1 MRSIE
6 KLRPVRYD
14 DLTGFKFGDYH
25 SSQFGLIR
33 VSNGSRYNEY
43 LLPTLKNTTTDVPG
57 MEGTLYFRTQKT
69 TRSFQVD
76 MAFDSL
82 TEEDIRDIREWLT
95 GAHSLI
101 FDERPYIQYMCMLNS
116 APQLK
121 YLTFEENGERIY
133 KGELS
138 VNFVSYL
145 PYGYSIDGKKFID
158 DFLDE
163 NFEEWSNASH
173 LAYKNFYEGETLHTY
188 DKFEGNNVYVYN
200 GGDVEADY
208 VLTCYF
214 STSEGATTKISM
226 NGVSYEFSL
235 RAKST
240 SANNTYLELSINS
253 KLQYARCRD
262 VKIIDGV
269 ITGISDYEIMLPST
283 EMFKIPVGQSLITCT
298 NIDTSAPNTIDYK
311 YRFL

>member
-57 MEGTLYFRTQKT
+57 MEGTLYFGTQKT

-95 GAHSLI
+95 GAHLLI
-101 FDERPYIQYMCMLNS
+101 FDERPYIQYMCILNS

-173 LAYKNFYEGETLHTY
+173 LAYKNFYEGETLRTY

-214 STSEGATTKISM
+214 SEGATAKISM
-226 NGVSYEFSL
+226 NDVSYEFSL
-235 RAKST
+235 RAKS
-240 SANNTYLELSINS
+240 ANSTHLELSINS

-262 VKIIDGV
+262 VNIANGV

-298 NIDTSAPNTIDYK
+298 NIDTSAPNVIDYK

>member
-57 MEGTLYFRTQKT
+57 MEGTLYFGTQKT

-95 GAHSLI
+95 GTHSLI
-101 FDERPYIQYMCMLNS
+101 FDERPYIQYMCILNS

-173 LAYKNFYEGETLHTY
+173 LAYKNFYEGKILYTY

-214 STSEGATTKISM
+214 SEGATAKISM
-226 NGVSYEFSL
+226 NDVFYEFSL
-235 RAKST
+235 RAKS
-240 SANNTYLELSINS
+240 ANSTHLELSVNS

-262 VKIIDGV
+262 VNIANGV

>member
-57 MEGTLYFRTQKT
+57 MEGTLYFGTQKT

-101 FDERPYIQYMCMLNS
+101 FDERPYIQYMCILNS

-173 LAYKNFYEGETLHTY
+173 LAYKNFYEGETLRTY

-214 STSEGATTKISM
+214 SEGATAKISM
-226 NGVSYEFSL
+226 NDVSYEFSL
-235 RAKST
+235 RAKS
-240 SANNTYLELSINS
+240 ANSTHLELSVNS

-262 VKIIDGV
+262 VSITDGV
-269 ITGISDYEIMLPST
+269 ITGKSDYEIMLPST
-283 EMFKIPVGQSLITCT
+283 EMFKIPIGQSHITCT
-298 NIDTSAPNTIDYK
+298 NINPSAPNVIDYK

>member
-57 MEGTLYFRTQKT
+57 MEGTLYFGTQKT

-101 FDERPYIQYMCMLNS
+101 FDERPYIQYMCILNS

-173 LAYKNFYEGETLHTY
+173 LAYKNFYEGETLYTY

-214 STSEGATTKISM
+214 SEGATAKISM
-226 NGVSYEFSL
+226 NDVSYEFSL
-235 RAKST
+235 RAKS
-240 SANNTYLELSINS
+240 ANSTHLELSVNS

-262 VKIIDGV
+262 VNIANGV
-269 ITGISDYEIMLPST
+269 ITGISDYEIILPST

>member
-43 LLPTLKNTTTDVPG
+43 LLPTLKNTTTDVSG
-57 MEGTLYFRTQKT
+57 MEGTLYFGTQKT

-101 FDERPYIQYMCMLNS
+101 FDERPYIQYMCILNS

-173 LAYKNFYEGETLHTY
+173 LAYKNFYEGETLRTY

-214 STSEGATTKISM
+214 SEGATAKISM
-226 NGVSYEFSL
+226 NDVSYEFSL
-235 RAKST
+235 RAKS
-240 SANNTYLELSINS
+240 ANSTHLELSVNS

-262 VKIIDGV
+262 VNIANGV
-269 ITGISDYEIMLPST
+269 ITGISNYEIMLPST
-283 EMFKIPVGQSLITCT
+283 EMFKIPIGQSLITCT
-298 NIDTSAPNTIDYK
+298 NIDTSAPNVIDYK

>member
-43 LLPTLKNTTTDVPG
+43 LLPTLKNTTADVPG
-57 MEGTLYFRTQKT
+57 MEGTLYFGTQKT

-200 GGDVEADY
+200 GGDIEADY

-214 STSEGATTKISM
+214 TEGVTAKISM
-226 NGVSYEFSL
+226 NDISYEFSL
-235 RAKST
+235 REK
-240 SANNTYLELSINS
+240 SANSTHLELSVNS

-262 VKIIDGV
+262 VSIANGV
-269 ITGISDYEIMLPST
+269 ITGISDYEIVLPST
-283 EMFKIPVGQSLITCT
+283 EMFKIPVGQSFITCT
-298 NIDTSAPNTIDYK
+298 NIDTSAPNVIDYK

>member
-57 MEGTLYFRTQKT
+57 MEGTLYFGTQKT

-82 TEEDIRDIREWLT
+82 TEEDIRDIREWLA

-101 FDERPYIQYMCMLNS
+101 FDERPYIQYMCILNS

-200 GGDVEADY
+200 GGDIEADY

-214 STSEGATTKISM
+214 TEGVTAKISM
-226 NGVSYEFSL
+226 NDISYEFSL
-235 RAKST
+235 RAR
-240 SANNTYLELSINS
+240 SANSTHLELSVNS

-262 VKIIDGV
+262 VNIANGV
-269 ITGISDYEIMLPST
+269 ITGISDYEIILPST

-298 NIDTSAPNTIDYK
+298 NIDTSAPNVVDYK

>member
-57 MEGTLYFRTQKT
+57 MEGMLYFGTQKT

-101 FDERPYIQYMCMLNS
+101 FDERPYIQYMCILNS

-173 LAYKNFYEGETLHTY
+173 LAYKNFYEGETLRTY

-208 VLTCYF
+208 VLICYF
-214 STSEGATTKISM
+214 SEGATAKISM
-226 NGVSYEFSL
+226 NDVSYEFSL
-235 RAKST
+235 RAKS
-240 SANNTYLELSINS
+240 ANSTHLELSVNS

-262 VKIIDGV
+262 VNIANGV

-298 NIDTSAPNTIDYK
+298 NIDTSAPNVIDYK

>member
-57 MEGTLYFRTQKT
+57 MEGTLYFGTQKT

-101 FDERPYIQYMCMLNS
+101 FDERPYIQYMCILNS

-173 LAYKNFYEGETLHTY
+173 LAYKNFYEGETLRTY

-214 STSEGATTKISM
+214 SEGATAKISM
-226 NGVSYEFSL
+226 NDVSYEFSL
-235 RAKST
+235 RAKS
-240 SANNTYLELSINS
+240 ANSTHLELSVNS

-262 VKIIDGV
+262 VNIANGV

>member
-57 MEGTLYFRTQKT
+57 MEGTLYFGTQKT

-158 DFLDE
+158 DFFDE

-173 LAYKNFYEGETLHTY
+173 LVYKNFYEGETLHAY

-208 VLTCYF
+208 ILTCYF
-214 STSEGATTKISM
+214 TEGATAKISM
-226 NGVSYEFSL
+226 NDVSYEFSL
-235 RAKST
+235 RAKS
-240 SANNTYLELSINS
+240 ANSTHLELSVNS

-262 VKIIDGV
+262 VNIANGV
-269 ITGISDYEIMLPST
+269 ITGISNYEIMLPST

-298 NIDTSAPNTIDYK
+298 NIDTSAPNVIDYK

>member
-57 MEGTLYFRTQKT
+57 MEGTLYFGTQKT

-95 GAHSLI
+95 GAHSLV
-101 FDERPYIQYMCMLNS
+101 FDERPYIQYMCILNS

-214 STSEGATTKISM
+214 TGGATAKVSM
-226 NGVSYEFSL
+226 NDVSYEFSL
-235 RAKST
+235 RAKS
-240 SANNTYLELSINS
+240 ANSTHLELSVNS

-262 VKIIDGV
+262 VNITDGV

-283 EMFKIPVGQSLITCT
+283 EMFKIPVGQSHITCT
-298 NIDTSAPNTIDYK
+298 NIDTSAPNVIDYK

>member
-57 MEGTLYFRTQKT
+57 MEGTLYFGTQKT

-101 FDERPYIQYMCMLNS
+101 FDERPYIQYMCILNS

-173 LAYKNFYEGETLHTY
+173 LAYKNFYEGETLRTY

-214 STSEGATTKISM
+214 SEGATAKISM
-226 NGVSYEFSL
+226 NDVSYEFSL
-235 RAKST
+235 RAKS
-240 SANNTYLELSINS
+240 ANSTHLELSVNS

-262 VKIIDGV
+262 VNIANGV
-269 ITGISDYEIMLPST
+269 ITGISDYAIMLPST

-298 NIDTSAPNTIDYK
+298 NIDTSAPNVIDYK

>member
-57 MEGTLYFRTQKT
+57 MEGTLYFGTQKT

-101 FDERPYIQYMCMLNS
+101 FDERPYIQYMCILNS

-173 LAYKNFYEGETLHTY
+173 LAYKNFYEGETLRTY

-208 VLTCYF
+208 VLTFYF
-214 STSEGATTKISM
+214 SEGATAKISM
-226 NGVSYEFSL
+226 NDVSYEFSL
-235 RAKST
+235 RAKS
-240 SANNTYLELSINS
+240 ANSTHLELSVNS

-262 VKIIDGV
+262 VNIANGV

-298 NIDTSAPNTIDYK
+298 NIDTSAPNVIDYK

>member
-57 MEGTLYFRTQKT
+57 MEGTLYFGTQKT

-95 GAHSLI
+95 GAHSLV
-101 FDERPYIQYMCMLNS
+101 FDERPYIQYMCILNS

-173 LAYKNFYEGETLHTY
+173 LAYKNFYEGETLRTY

-214 STSEGATTKISM
+214 TEGATAKISM
-226 NGVSYEFSL
+226 NDVSYEFSL
-235 RAKST
+235 RAKS
-240 SANNTYLELSINS
+240 ANSTHLELSVNS

-262 VKIIDGV
+262 VYIDNEA
-269 ITGISDYEIMLPST
+269 ITGKSDYEIMLPST
-283 EMFKIPVGQSLITCT
+283 EMFKIPIGQSHITCT

>member
-43 LLPTLKNTTTDVPG
+43 LLPTLKNTTTDVSG
-57 MEGTLYFRTQKT
+57 MEGTLYFGTQKT
-69 TRSFQVD
+69 TRSFQID

-101 FDERPYIQYMCMLNS
+101 FDERPYIQYMCILNS

-173 LAYKNFYEGETLHTY
+173 LAYKNFYEGETLRTY

-200 GGDVEADY
+200 GGDVETDY

-214 STSEGATTKISM
+214 SEGATAKISM
-226 NGVSYEFSL
+226 NDVSYEFSL
-235 RAKST
+235 RAKS
-240 SANNTYLELSINS
+240 ANSTHLELSVNS

-262 VKIIDGV
+262 VNIANGV
-269 ITGISDYEIMLPST
+269 ITGISNYEIMLPST
-283 EMFKIPVGQSLITCT
+283 EMFKIPIGQSLITCT
-298 NIDTSAPNTIDYK
+298 NIDTSAPNVIDYK

>member
-57 MEGTLYFRTQKT
+57 MEGTLYFGTQKT

-101 FDERPYIQYMCMLNS
+101 FDERPYIQYMCILNS

-145 PYGYSIDGKKFID
+145 PYGYSIDGKKCID

-214 STSEGATTKISM
+214 TEGATAKISM
-226 NGVSYEFSL
+226 NNVSYEFNL
-235 RAKST
+235 RAKS
-240 SANNTYLELSINS
+240 ANSTYLELSVNS

-262 VKIIDGV
+262 VRINGGA

-283 EMFKIPVGQSLITCT
+283 EMFKIPVGQSHITCT
-298 NIDTSAPNTIDYK
+298 NIDTSAPNVIDYK

>member
-57 MEGTLYFRTQKT
+57 MEGTLYFGTQKT

-95 GAHSLI
+95 GVHPLI
-101 FDERPYIQYMCMLNS
+101 FDERPYIQYMCILNS

-121 YLTFEENGERIY
+121 YLTFEENGVRIY

-138 VNFVSYL
+138 VSFISYL
-145 PYGYSIDGKKFID
+145 PYGYSVDEKKFID

-163 NFEEWSNASH
+163 NFDEWSNASH
-173 LAYKNFYEGETLHTY
+173 LVYKEFYDGETKHTY
-188 DKFEGNNVYVYN
+188 DTFEGNKVYVYN
-200 GGDVEADY
+200 GGDINTDY

-214 STSEGATTKISM
+214 TDSVTAKISM
-226 NGVSYEFSL
+226 NEASYEFVL
-235 RAKST
+235 RAKSAEST
-240 SANNTYLELSINS
+240 HLELSINS
-253 KLQYARCRD
+253 KLQFARCRD
-262 VKIIDGV
+262 VSIADGV
-269 ITGISDYEIMLPST
+269 VTAKSDYEIMLPSA
-283 EMFKIPVGQSLITCT
+283 EIFRLPIGQSVVICT
-298 NIDTSAPNTIDYK
+298 NIDTTVPNSIDYK

>member
-1 MRSIE
+1 
-6 KLRPVRYD
+6 
-14 DLTGFKFGDYH
+14 LTGFKFGDYH

-57 MEGTLYFRTQKT
+57 MEGTLYFGTQKT

-95 GAHSLI
+95 GTHSLV
-101 FDERPYIQYMCMLNS
+101 FDERPYIQYMCILNS

-200 GGDVEADY
+200 GGDIEADY

-214 STSEGATTKISM
+214 AEGVTAKISM
-226 NGVSYEFSL
+226 NDISYKFSL
-235 RAKST
+235 RAKS
-240 SANNTYLELSINS
+240 ANSTHLELSINS

-262 VKIIDGV
+262 VNIANGV
-269 ITGISDYEIMLPST
+269 ITGISDYEIILPST

-298 NIDTSAPNTIDYK
+298 NIDTSAPNVVDYK

>member
-57 MEGTLYFRTQKT
+57 MEGTLYFGTQKT

-101 FDERPYIQYMCMLNS
+101 FDERPYIQYMCILNS

-173 LAYKNFYEGETLHTY
+173 LAYKNFYEGETLRTY

-214 STSEGATTKISM
+214 SEGATAKISM
-226 NGVSYEFSL
+226 NDVSYEFSL
-235 RAKST
+235 RAKS
-240 SANNTYLELSINS
+240 ANSTHLELSVNS

-262 VKIIDGV
+262 VNIANGV

-298 NIDTSAPNTIDYK
+298 NIDTSAPNVIDYK

>member
-25 SSQFGLIR
+25 TSQFGLIR

-43 LLPTLKNTTTDVPG
+43 LLPTLKNTTADVPS
-57 MEGTLYFRTQKT
+57 MEGTLYFGTQKT
-69 TRSFQVD
+69 TRSFQID

-82 TEEDIRDIREWLT
+82 TEEDIRDIREWLV
-95 GAHSLI
+95 GMKPLI
-101 FDERPYIQYMCMLNS
+101 FDERPYIQYMCTLNS

-121 YLTFEENGERIY
+121 YLTFEENGQRIY

-138 VNFVSYL
+138 VSFVSYL
-145 PYGYSIDGKKFID
+145 PYGYSVEGKKFID
-158 DFLDE
+158 DFIDE
-163 NFEEWSNASH
+163 NFDEWSNASH
-173 LAYKNFYEGETLHTY
+173 LTYREFYEGETKHTY

-200 GGDVEADY
+200 GGDTDTDY

-214 STSEGATTKISM
+214 TEGATAKISM
-226 NGVSYEFSL
+226 NDVSYEFAL
-235 RAKST
+235 RAKSAKST
-240 SANNTYLELSINS
+240 HLELSINS

-262 VKIIDGV
+262 VSIANEV
-269 ITGISDYEIMLPST
+269 VTGISDYEIMIPSA
-283 EMFKIPVGQSLITCT
+283 EMFRLPVGQSLITCT
-298 NIDTSAPNTIDYK
+298 NIDTTAPNSINYK

>member
-57 MEGTLYFRTQKT
+57 MEGTLYFGTQKT

-101 FDERPYIQYMCMLNS
+101 FDERPYIQYMCILNS

-173 LAYKNFYEGETLHTY
+173 LAYKNFYEGETLRTY

-214 STSEGATTKISM
+214 TEGATAKISM
-226 NGVSYEFSL
+226 NDVSYEFSL
-235 RAKST
+235 RAKS
-240 SANNTYLELSINS
+240 ANSTHLELSVNS

-262 VKIIDGV
+262 VNIANGV

-298 NIDTSAPNTIDYK
+298 NINTSAPNVIDYK

>member
-57 MEGTLYFRTQKT
+57 MEGTLYFGTQKT

-101 FDERPYIQYMCMLNS
+101 FDERPYIQYMCILNS

-173 LAYKNFYEGETLHTY
+173 LAYKNFYEGETLRTY

-214 STSEGATTKISM
+214 SEGATTKISM
-226 NGVSYEFSL
+226 NHDVSYEFSL
-235 RAKST
+235 RAKS
-240 SANNTYLELSINS
+240 ANSTYLELSVNS

-262 VKIIDGV
+262 VKIANGV

>member
-57 MEGTLYFRTQKT
+57 MEGMLYFGTQKT

-95 GAHSLI
+95 GVHSLV
-101 FDERPYIQYMCMLNS
+101 FDERPYIQYMCILNS
-116 APQLK
+116 VPQLK

-145 PYGYSIDGKKFID
+145 PYGYSIDEKKFID

-200 GGDVEADY
+200 GGDIEADY

-214 STSEGATTKISM
+214 SEGATAKISM
-226 NGVSYEFSL
+226 NDVSYEFSL
-235 RAKST
+235 RAKS
-240 SANNTYLELSINS
+240 ANSTHLELSINS

-262 VKIIDGV
+262 VSIANGV
-269 ITGISDYEIMLPST
+269 ITGMSDYEIMLPST
-283 EMFKIPVGQSLITCT
+283 EMFKIPVGRSLITCT
-298 NIDTSAPNTIDYK
+298 NIDTSAPNVVDYK

>member
-43 LLPTLKNTTTDVPG
+43 LLPTLKNTTTDVSG
-57 MEGTLYFRTQKT
+57 MEGTLYFGTQKT

-101 FDERPYIQYMCMLNS
+101 FDERPYIQYMCILNS

-173 LAYKNFYEGETLHTY
+173 LAYKNFYEGETLRTY

-214 STSEGATTKISM
+214 SEGATAKISM
-226 NGVSYEFSL
+226 NDVSYEFSL
-235 RAKST
+235 RAKS
-240 SANNTYLELSINS
+240 ANSTHLELSVNS

-262 VKIIDGV
+262 VNIANGV
-269 ITGISDYEIMLPST
+269 IAGISDYSIMLPST

-298 NIDTSAPNTIDYK
+298 NIDTSAPNVIDYK

>member
-43 LLPTLKNTTTDVPG
+43 LLPTLKNTTTDVSG
-57 MEGTLYFRTQKT
+57 MEGTLYFGTQKT

-95 GAHSLI
+95 VAHSLI
-101 FDERPYIQYMCMLNS
+101 FDERPYIQYMCILNS

-173 LAYKNFYEGETLHTY
+173 LAYKNFYEGEILHTY

-214 STSEGATTKISM
+214 SEGATAKISM
-226 NGVSYEFSL
+226 NDVSYEFSL
-235 RAKST
+235 RAKS
-240 SANNTYLELSINS
+240 ANSTHLELSVNS

-262 VKIIDGV
+262 VNIANGV

>member
-57 MEGTLYFRTQKT
+57 MEGTLYFGTQKT

-101 FDERPYIQYMCMLNS
+101 FDERPYIQYMCILNS

-158 DFLDE
+158 DFFDE

-214 STSEGATTKISM
+214 TEGATAKISM
-226 NGVSYEFSL
+226 NDVSYEFSL
-235 RAKST
+235 RAKS
-240 SANNTYLELSINS
+240 ANSTHLELSVNS
-253 KLQYARCRD
+253 KLQYARCRE
-262 VKIIDGV
+262 VNITNGV

-298 NIDTSAPNTIDYK
+298 NIDTSAPNVIDYK

>member
-57 MEGTLYFRTQKT
+57 MEGTLYFGTQKT

-95 GAHSLI
+95 GTHSLV
-101 FDERPYIQYMCMLNS
+101 FDERPYIQYMCILNS

-121 YLTFEENGERIY
+121 YLTFKENGERIY

-200 GGDVEADY
+200 GGDIEADY

-214 STSEGATTKISM
+214 TEGVTAKISM
-226 NGVSYEFSL
+226 NDISYEFSL
-235 RAKST
+235 RAR
-240 SANNTYLELSINS
+240 SANSTHLELSVNS

-262 VKIIDGV
+262 VNIANGV
-269 ITGISDYEIMLPST
+269 ITGISDYEIILPST

-298 NIDTSAPNTIDYK
+298 NIDTSAPNVVDYK

>member
-57 MEGTLYFRTQKT
+57 MEGTLYFGTQKT

-101 FDERPYIQYMCMLNS
+101 FDERPYIQYMCILNS

-163 NFEEWSNASH
+163 NFEEWSNARH
-173 LAYKNFYEGETLHTY
+173 LAYKNFYKGETLHKY
-188 DKFEGNNVYVYN
+188 DEFEGNNVYVYN

-214 STSEGATTKISM
+214 SEGATAKISM
-226 NGVSYEFSL
+226 NDVSYEFSL
-235 RAKST
+235 RAKS
-240 SANNTYLELSINS
+240 ANSTHLELSVNS

-262 VKIIDGV
+262 VNIANEV
-269 ITGISDYEIMLPST
+269 ITGKSDYEIVLPST

-298 NIDTSAPNTIDYK
+298 NIDTSAPNVIDYK

>member
-57 MEGTLYFRTQKT
+57 MEGTLYFGTQKT

-173 LAYKNFYEGETLHTY
+173 LAYKNFYEGETLRTY

-214 STSEGATTKISM
+214 SEGASAKVSM
-226 NGVSYEFSL
+226 NDVFYEFSL
-235 RAKST
+235 RAKS
-240 SANNTYLELSINS
+240 ANSTHLELSVNS

-262 VKIIDGV
+262 VNITSGV

-298 NIDTSAPNTIDYK
+298 NIDTSAPNVIDYK

>member
-57 MEGTLYFRTQKT
+57 MEGTLYFGTQKT

-101 FDERPYIQYMCMLNS
+101 FDERPYIQYMCILNS

-173 LAYKNFYEGETLHTY
+173 LAYKNFYEGEILHTY

-214 STSEGATTKISM
+214 TEGATAKISM
-226 NGVSYEFSL
+226 NDVSYEFSL
-235 RAKST
+235 RAKS
-240 SANNTYLELSINS
+240 ANSTHLELSVNS

-262 VKIIDGV
+262 VNIANGV

>member
-57 MEGTLYFRTQKT
+57 MEGTLYFGTQKT

-101 FDERPYIQYMCMLNS
+101 FDERPYIQYMCILNS

-173 LAYKNFYEGETLHTY
+173 LAYKNFYEGETLHAY

-214 STSEGATTKISM
+214 SEGATTKISM
-226 NGVSYEFSL
+226 NDVSYEFSL
-235 RAKST
+235 RAKS
-240 SANNTYLELSINS
+240 ANSTHLELSVNS

-262 VKIIDGV
+262 VNIADGV
-269 ITGISDYEIMLPST
+269 ITGKSDYEIMLPST

>member
-57 MEGTLYFRTQKT
+57 MEGTLYFGTQKT

-101 FDERPYIQYMCMLNS
+101 FDERPYIQYMCILNS

-173 LAYKNFYEGETLHTY
+173 LAYKNFYKDETLHAY

-214 STSEGATTKISM
+214 SEGATTKISM
-226 NGVSYEFSL
+226 NDVSYEFSL
-235 RAKST
+235 RAKS
-240 SANNTYLELSINS
+240 ANSTHLELSVNS

-262 VKIIDGV
+262 VNIADGV

-298 NIDTSAPNTIDYK
+298 NIDTSAPNIIDYK

>member
-57 MEGTLYFRTQKT
+57 MEGTLYFGTQKT

-101 FDERPYIQYMCMLNS
+101 FDERPYIQYMCILNS

-145 PYGYSIDGKKFID
+145 PYGYSIEGKKFID
-158 DFLDE
+158 DFFDE

-173 LAYKNFYEGETLHTY
+173 LVYKNFYEGETLHTY

-208 VLTCYF
+208 ILTCYF
-214 STSEGATTKISM
+214 SEGATAKISM
-226 NGVSYEFSL
+226 NDVFYEFSL
-235 RAKST
+235 RAKS
-240 SANNTYLELSINS
+240 ANSTHLELSVNS

-262 VKIIDGV
+262 VNIANGV
-269 ITGISDYEIMLPST
+269 ITGISDYEVMLPST

-298 NIDTSAPNTIDYK
+298 NIDTSAPNVIDYK

>member
-57 MEGTLYFRTQKT
+57 MEGTLYFGTQKT

-95 GAHSLI
+95 GAHSLV
-101 FDERPYIQYMCMLNS
+101 FDERPYIQYMCILNS

-188 DKFEGNNVYVYN
+188 DKFEGNNVYIYN

-214 STSEGATTKISM
+214 SEGATAKISM
-226 NGVSYEFSL
+226 NDISYEFSL
-235 RAKST
+235 REKSAT
-240 SANNTYLELSINS
+240 HLELSVNS

-262 VKIIDGV
+262 VNIADGV
-269 ITGISDYEIMLPST
+269 ITGKSDYEIVLPST

>member
-6 KLRPVRYD
+6 ELRPVRYD

-57 MEGTLYFRTQKT
+57 MEGTLYFGTQKT

-101 FDERPYIQYMCMLNS
+101 FDERPYIQYMCILNS

-173 LAYKNFYEGETLHTY
+173 LTYKNFYEGKTLHTY

-200 GGDVEADY
+200 GGDVETDY
-208 VLTCYF
+208 VLTCYY
-214 STSEGATTKISM
+214 SSGGVTAKISM
-226 NGVSYEFSL
+226 NDVSYEFSL
-235 RAKST
+235 RAKS
-240 SANNTYLELSINS
+240 ANSTHLELSVNS

-262 VKIIDGV
+262 VSITDGV

-298 NIDTSAPNTIDYK
+298 NIDTSAPNVIDYK

>member
-57 MEGTLYFRTQKT
+57 MEGTLYFGTQKT

-101 FDERPYIQYMCMLNS
+101 FDERPYIQYMCILNS

-214 STSEGATTKISM
+214 TEGATAKISM
-226 NGVSYEFSL
+226 NDVSYEFSL
-235 RAKST
+235 RAKS
-240 SANNTYLELSINS
+240 ANSTHLELSVNS

-262 VKIIDGV
+262 VYIDNEA
-269 ITGISDYEIMLPST
+269 ITGKSDYEIMLPST

>member
-57 MEGTLYFRTQKT
+57 MEGMLYFGTQKT

-95 GAHSLI
+95 GVHSLV
-101 FDERPYIQYMCMLNS
+101 FDERPYIQYMCILNS

-158 DFLDE
+158 DFFDE

-173 LAYKNFYEGETLHTY
+173 LVYKNFYEGETLHTY

-214 STSEGATTKISM
+214 SEGATAKISM
-226 NGVSYEFSL
+226 NEASYEFVL
-235 RAKST
+235 RAKSAEST
-240 SANNTYLELSINS
+240 HLELSINS
-253 KLQYARCRD
+253 KLQFARCRD
-262 VKIIDGV
+262 VSIADGV
-269 ITGISDYEIMLPST
+269 VTAKSDYEIMLPST
-283 EMFKIPVGQSLITCT
+283 EIFKIPVRQSLITCT
-298 NIDTSAPNTIDYK
+298 NIDTSAPNVIDYK

>member
-57 MEGTLYFRTQKT
+57 MEGTLYFGTQKT

-101 FDERPYIQYMCMLNS
+101 FDERPYIQYMCILNS

-145 PYGYSIDGKKFID
+145 PYGYSIDEKKFID

-173 LAYKNFYEGETLHTY
+173 LAYKNFYEGETLRTY

-214 STSEGATTKISM
+214 SEGATTKISM
-226 NGVSYEFSL
+226 NDVSYEFSL
-235 RAKST
+235 RAKS
-240 SANNTYLELSINS
+240 ANSTHLELSVNS

-262 VKIIDGV
+262 VNIADKV